1 MQTEANKIEIDG
13 LRVRS
18 DQEYL
23 DSILKEIKSLGVNE
37 QYSLNI
43 FNFMNEEEKIKK
55 IFETVFV
62 KQKPNLMK
70 MELRN
75 MKLFPNFFRL
85 FTEKRWEKLNFIKFC
100 NSSFIQ
106 MVLTSMINV
115 LNFFQSVKC
124 RLWKN

>member
-43 FNFMNEEEKIKK
+43 FNFMNEEE
-55 IFETVFV
+55 
-62 KQKPNLMK
+62 
-70 MELRN
+70 
-75 MKLFPNFFRL
+75 
-85 FTEKRWEKLNFIKFC
+85 
-100 NSSFIQ
+100 
-106 MVLTSMINV
+106 
-115 LNFFQSVKC
+115 
-124 RLWKN
+124 

>member
-62 KQKPNLMK
+62 KQKPNLLK

-124 RLWKN
+124 RLCNN